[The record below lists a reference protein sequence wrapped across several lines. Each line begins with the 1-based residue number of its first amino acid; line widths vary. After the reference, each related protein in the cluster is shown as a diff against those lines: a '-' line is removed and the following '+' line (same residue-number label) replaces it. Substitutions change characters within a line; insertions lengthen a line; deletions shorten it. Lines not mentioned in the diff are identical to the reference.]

1 MAILALLLVSGGIV
15 VGSAVWTKREK
26 DPDRMPC
33 AVRCAEHF
41 Q

>member
-1 MAILALLLVSGGIV
+1 MAILALLLVS
-15 VGSAVWTKREK
+15 VGSSWSAVWTKREK